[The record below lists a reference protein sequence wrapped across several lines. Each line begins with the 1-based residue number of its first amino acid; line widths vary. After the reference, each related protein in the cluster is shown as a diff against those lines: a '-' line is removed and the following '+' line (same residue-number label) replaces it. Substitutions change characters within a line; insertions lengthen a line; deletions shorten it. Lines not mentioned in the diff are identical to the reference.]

1 MTGRNNSYDQED
13 AMKAG
18 ASTRIL
24 RFPEG
29 FFPTEGFSRQ
39 LDPLCAR
46 VLVLE
51 NGARYALLVLELTSI
66 PPEARPRTA
75 PKPCSSSGSRSRTC
89 SSVT

>member
-1 MTGRNNSYDQED
+1 MTGRNNPYDQED

-51 NGARYALLVLELTSI
+51 NGAR
-66 PPEARPRTA
+66 
-75 PKPCSSSGSRSRTC
+75 
-89 SSVT
+89 